1 MKKIGVT
8 GYRGRIGS
16 RLVALGAVPLEFD
29 VTDRE
34 AIGREL
40 SAKNPDIVVHTA
52 SISSI
57 ARCAE
62 NLELA
67 IQVNVRGTNNV
78 CEMMSNLYGDGKVI
92 FLSTEQVFD
101 GVKGSYSEEDEPN
114 PLNDYGRSKFA
125 AEGVANQLYGAKT
138 IRLSRGVSRESGKD
152 IDTYINDLRQGKEI
166 HVPDFI
172 RRSYSHLDFLAQGVW
187 EFAQNFESMPSLLHL
202 GGNNPIS
209 FHHFMFI
216 MAEKLGLDTD
226 LVIQRYTQ
234 IEDHAR
240 PFNCGFDVSLAESS
254 GISIAPIFFTTERL
268 AQEYEKLYS

>member
-8 GYRGRIGS
+8 GHRGRIGS

-34 AIGREL
+34 AVGREL

-67 IQVNVRGTNNV
+67 IQVNMRGTNIV
-78 CEMMSNLYGDGKVI
+78 CEMMSNLYGDGKVL

-101 GVKGSYSEEDEPN
+101 GVKGFYSEEDEPN

-138 IRLSRGVSRESGKD
+138 VRLSRGVSRESGKD

-166 HVPDFI
+166 HVPGFI
-172 RRSYSHLDFLAQGVW
+172 KRSYSHLDFLAEGVW
-187 EFAQNFESMPSLLHL
+187 YFAQNFESMPSLLHL
-202 GGNNPIS
+202 GGGSPHS
-209 FHHFMFI
+209 FCDFMFF
-216 MAEKLGLDTD
+216 MAEALDLNTD
-226 LVIQRYTQ
+226 LVISRHTE
-234 IEDHAR
+234 IKDHAR
-240 PFNCGFDVSLAESS
+240 PFNCGFDTSLAESV
-254 GISIAPIFFTTERL
+254 GVPIYPIFNTIEKL
-268 AQEYEKLYS
+268 AEEYEKLYS